1 WDGRFD
7 DFKVTPQAT
16 GTGAAVL
23 VFGGAILLT
32 LGWVLLGFAVMRT
45 HGLNRGDGGLLAI
58 GAPLVF
64 LGGFVLHILPALGAF
79 MFGAAGLG
87 IIVMSGRVAA
97 EAEPSRAAARAV
109 RVPVTGPS
117 AFARFT
123 DDEDVAA
130 PAVAAPAATTVAP
143 PIVDGVRSHQSTA
156 AHGVHTGAAH
166 AHGVVPAPATERSAP
181 ARRRGLG
188 SLSRGIS
195 TAWQV
200 NRSNRA
206 SDAGAK
212 AAKPT
217 GEPRDPMKGLV
228 NDDSSTRRSGSRSR
242 WSSMLNGSRP
252 FTKSDATGAANGNG
266 NGSGNGNGNGNGK
279 SGSNGNGSN
288 GKASGSKGSTPKD
301 AMSKDVKD
309 TAPKGAQPKAPKGTA
324 PKGAA
329 PKAGNQKSRPDGVK
343 GKANN
348 QKRGSGSNSA
358 QEVGG
363 SAAGED
369 GRGTAR
375 E

>member
-1 WDGRFD
+1 
-7 DFKVTPQAT
+7 
-16 GTGAAVL
+16 
-23 VFGGAILLT
+23 
-32 LGWVLLGFAVMRT
+32 
-45 HGLNRGDGGLLAI
+45 
-58 GAPLVF
+58 
-64 LGGFVLHILPALGAF
+64 
-79 MFGAAGLG
+79 
-87 IIVMSGRVAA
+87 
-97 EAEPSRAAARAV
+97 
-109 RVPVTGPS
+109 VPVTGPS

-252 FTKSDATGAANGNG
+252 FTKSDATEAANGNG
-266 NGSGNGNGNGNGK
+266 NGNGQ
-279 SGSNGNGSN
+279 SAANGNGSN